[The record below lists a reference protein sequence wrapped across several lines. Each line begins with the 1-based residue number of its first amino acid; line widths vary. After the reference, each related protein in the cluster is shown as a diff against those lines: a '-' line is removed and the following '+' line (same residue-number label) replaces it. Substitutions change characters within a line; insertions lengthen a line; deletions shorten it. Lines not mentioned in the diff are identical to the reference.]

1 MQLERPERWSVPGSG
16 ASSATGA
23 PSTAASALP
32 SATGTSSAQTDTEW
46 GRIWDS
52 LPADFPTYPGATPAE
67 ETATGPASADL
78 VVTGGDA
85 RTIATTMQAALTA
98 AGYATA
104 GLSGPLEDGSFTLD
118 VTGPPPAARSTPGHP
133 DRRPH
138 EPQVPVR
145 RCLPARL
152 IDRFLPS
159 RIEGG
164 ASAQRGRTTARLS
177 CTNRAVIRFA

>member
-1 MQLERPERWSVPGSG
+1 MIGNRLLSVLALLTALAIAACSTSSPSSPGASAGTG

-23 PSTAASALP
+23 PSTPASALP
-32 SATGTSSAQTDTEW
+32 SASGASSAQTDTEW

-67 ETATGPASADL
+67 ETATGAASADL

-85 RTIATTMQAALTA
+85 RTIATTMQAALIA

-118 VTGPPPAARSTPGHP
+118 MTGPPAGCKVELRVTPTGGLTSLKILYGATC
-133 DRRPH
+133 PH
-138 EPQVPVR
+138 
-145 RCLPARL
+145 
-152 IDRFLPS
+152 
-159 RIEGG
+159 G
-164 ASAQRGRTTARLS
+164 
-177 CTNRAVIRFA
+177 

>member
-1 MQLERPERWSVPGSG
+1 MIGNRLGSVLALLAVLALAACSSSSPSSAGASADSG
-16 ASSATGA
+16 ASSATG
-23 PSTAASALP
+23 PSTPASALP
-32 SATGTSSAQTDTEW
+32 SASGTSSAQTDTEW

-85 RTIATTMQAALTA
+85 KTIATTMQSALVA

-118 VTGPPPAARSTPGHP
+118 MTGPPAGCKVELRVTPTGGLTSLKILYGATC
-133 DRRPH
+133 PH
-138 EPQVPVR
+138 
-145 RCLPARL
+145 
-152 IDRFLPS
+152 
-159 RIEGG
+159 G
-164 ASAQRGRTTARLS
+164 
-177 CTNRAVIRFA
+177 

>member
-1 MQLERPERWSVPGSG
+1 MIRGRLLPALALLAMSAVAACSTSSQSSAGASAGSG

-23 PSTAASALP
+23 PSTPASAPP
-32 SATGTSSAQTDTEW
+32 SATGSSRAQTDTEW

-67 ETATGPASADL
+67 ETATGAASADL

-85 RTIATTMQAALTA
+85 KTIATTMQSALVA

-118 VTGPPPAARSTPGHP
+118 MTGPPAGCKVELRVTPTGGLTSLKILYGATC
-133 DRRPH
+133 PH
-138 EPQVPVR
+138 
-145 RCLPARL
+145 
-152 IDRFLPS
+152 
-159 RIEGG
+159 G
-164 ASAQRGRTTARLS
+164 
-177 CTNRAVIRFA
+177 

>member
-1 MQLERPERWSVPGSG
+1 MTRTLLMPALALVTVLALAACSTTASSSAGAPAGSG
-16 ASSATGA
+16 ASSATHEA
-23 PSTAASALP
+23 STPP
-32 SATGTSSAQTDTEW
+32 SAVPSAGGTSSAQTDTEW

-98 AGYATA
+98 AGYTTA

-118 VTGPPPAARSTPGHP
+118 MTGPPAGCKVELRVTPTGSLTSLKVLYGATC
-133 DRRPH
+133 PH
-138 EPQVPVR
+138 
-145 RCLPARL
+145 
-152 IDRFLPS
+152 S
-159 RIEGG
+159 
-164 ASAQRGRTTARLS
+164 
-177 CTNRAVIRFA
+177 

>member
-1 MQLERPERWSVPGSG
+1 MIGNRLVFVLALLAVLALAGCSSSSPSSAAASVDSS

-23 PSTAASALP
+23 PSTPASALP
-32 SATGTSSAQTDTEW
+32 SAVRTSAAQTDTEW

-67 ETATGPASADL
+67 ETATGAASADL

-85 RTIATTMQAALTA
+85 RTIATTMQSALVA

-118 VTGPPPAARSTPGHP
+118 MTGPPAGCKVEVRVTPTGGLTS
-133 DRRPH
+133 
-138 EPQVPVR
+138 VKI
-145 RCLPARL
+145 LY
-152 IDRFLPS
+152 
-159 RIEGG
+159 G
-164 ASAQRGRTTARLS
+164 ASCPHG
-177 CTNRAVIRFA
+177 

>member
-1 MQLERPERWSVPGSG
+1 MTLLALAACSSSAPRALERPPALAPPR
-16 ASSATGA
+16 ATGA

-118 VTGPPPAARSTPGHP
+118 MTGPPAGCKVELRVTPTGGLTSLKILYGAAC
-133 DRRPH
+133 PH
-138 EPQVPVR
+138 
-145 RCLPARL
+145 
-152 IDRFLPS
+152 
-159 RIEGG
+159 G
-164 ASAQRGRTTARLS
+164 
-177 CTNRAVIRFA
+177 